1 VIGKFVD
8 GTPDSESRAQHAFGR
23 ALEINPRLSVAHKFY
38 ANLEGDMGQSQR
50 ALVRLLGEANHHG
63 NDPELFA
70 GLVQACRY
78 CGLHDESVAAHAEA
92 RRLDPNV
99 PTSLGQTLLM
109 ACDLQRLLSVEPPPL
124 GTGADEWI
132 QARVTALA
140 LAGRRDE
147 SRHLLAEMRK
157 VPRVTAFQAW
167 GDFLLG
173 WLNRC
178 PTEMLGSL
186 SALGTLTLHDDP
198 EFVFRVGWLL
208 CDVGEHEQGLLYLRR
223 AVTKAYF
230 VAQTLSASPSFDPL
244 RSDPR
249 FQAILAE
256 AEVGRQQALAAF
268 REAGGERLLG
278 Q

>member
-8 GTPDSESRAQHAFGR
+8 GTPDSESRAQHAFDR

-50 ALVRLLGEANHHG
+50 ALVRLLGEANRHG

-78 CGLHDESVAAHAEA
+78 CGLYDESIAAHAEA

-99 PTSLGQTLLM
+99 PTSLGQTLFM
-109 ACDLQRLLSVEPPPL
+109 TGDFERLLAVEPPPP
-124 GTGADEWI
+124 GTGGDEWI
-132 QARVTALA
+132 QARVTGLG
-140 LAGRRDE
+140 LTGRRDE
-147 SRHLLAEMRK
+147 SRHLLAEMRQA
-157 VPRVTAFQAW
+157 PRVTAFQAW
-167 GDFLLG
+167 GGFLMA
-173 WLNRC
+173 WLDRC
-178 PTEMLGSL
+178 RTDMLASL
-186 SALGTLTLHDDP
+186 SALGPLTLHDDP

-223 AVTKAYF
+223 ALTKAYF
-230 VAQTLSASPSFDPL
+230 VAPTLSASRSFDPL
-244 RSDPR
+244 RSDAR

-256 AEVGRQQALAAF
+256 AEAGRQQALVAF

-278 Q
+278 R